1 MFETPKKLCE
11 QSLLPFFLQFFC
23 ASLGV
28 IMLFIIALLQNE
40 NERLQTQL
48 TQLRNQQMRD
58 VEKHQILISGLNEQL
73 KG

>member
-1 MFETPKKLCE
+1 MTPVILWYSGC
-11 QSLLPFFLQFFC
+11 LY
-23 ASLGV
+23 V
-28 IMLFIIALLQNE
+28 IMLFIIVMLQNE

-48 TQLRNQQMRD
+48 TQLRNQQTRD

>member
-1 MFETPKKLCE
+1 
-11 QSLLPFFLQFFC
+11 
-23 ASLGV
+23 
-28 IMLFIIALLQNE
+28 MLFIIVMLQNE

-48 TQLRNQQMRD
+48 TQLRNQQTRD

>member
-1 MFETPKKLCE
+1 MFESPKKLCE
-11 QSLLPFFLQFFC
+11 QSLLPFFSHT
-23 ASLGV
+23 SLGV
-28 IMLFIIALLQNE
+28 LMYFIVALLQNE

-48 TQLRNQQMRD
+48 TQLRSQQMRD